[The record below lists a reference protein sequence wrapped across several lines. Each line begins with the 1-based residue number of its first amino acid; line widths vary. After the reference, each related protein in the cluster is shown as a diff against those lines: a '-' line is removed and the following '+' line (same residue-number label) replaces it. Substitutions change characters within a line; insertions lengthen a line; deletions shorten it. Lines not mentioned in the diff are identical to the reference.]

1 MRLLRFA
8 GRCMRSIGRFT
19 ATVVP
24 PLFREAIGLAGAAV
38 FVYGFWLVY
47 APAGFIV
54 GGVLLMAAAVVMA
67 RSAA

>member
-19 ATVVP
+19 AAVVP
-24 PLFREAIGLAGAAV
+24 PLFREAIGIAGAGI
-38 FVYGFWLVY
+38 FVYGFWQIF

-54 GGVLLMAAAVVMA
+54 GGILLMAAAIIMA
-67 RSAA
+67 RSRA